1 MLRAW
6 RKAAPAAGVAAAA
19 MLAALCGGAA
29 GRSQPTAPAEA
40 PAGVLQ
46 AIQGLT
52 VLPVSIELA
61 PGQMTTTLTLQNH
74 TSREAVFQVRPY
86 AWEQA
91 SGGDALGP
99 TDILVASPPLGRV
112 PSGGEQVVRLVL
124 RRPAEGREVSYRIL
138 LDQVP
143 PAPEPGAVTF
153 ALRLSIPVFVEP
165 ASHVAP
171 HVSWSVE
178 SSGGALYLVG
188 VNSGGRRDVVRNLAL
203 ATAGGR
209 QLAIE
214 SNVSPYILAGAT
226 RRWRIQSIAPPR
238 EALRLTAHAE
248 AGAIDQTVPAA
259 SAGP

>member
-1 MLRAW
+1 MRAW
-6 RKAAPAAGVAAAA
+6 RKAARRWGRRGGDARG
-19 MLAALCGGAA
+19 ALRRRRRPHSAE
-29 GRSQPTAPAEA
+29 RQPPEA

-86 AWEQA
+86 AWEQG
-91 SGGDALGP
+91 SGDDALGP
-99 TDILVASPPLGRV
+99 TDTLVASPPLGRV
-112 PSGGEQVVRLVL
+112 PAGGEQVVRLVL

-165 ASHVAP
+165 ASHV
-171 HVSWSVE
+171 H
-178 SSGGALYLVG
+178 G
-188 VNSGGRRDVVRNLAL
+188 
-203 ATAGGR
+203 T
-209 QLAIE
+209 
-214 SNVSPYILAGAT
+214 
-226 RRWRIQSIAPPR
+226 
-238 EALRLTAHAE
+238 
-248 AGAIDQTVPAA
+248 
-259 SAGP
+259 